1 MKPLDLDF
9 RFAIAGVSTR
19 SATIRWG
26 VGHELYVPFTVGGFD
41 PLLDGDRPSDSRSI
55 GGKFR

>member
-9 RFAIAGVSTR
+9 RFAIVGVSTW
-19 SATIRWG
+19 SVTIRWG
-26 VGHELYVPFTVGGFD
+26 VGHELYVPFTAGGFD

-55 GGKFR
+55 GGEFK